1 MDKKLILKIM
11 DQNPRS
17 FGWIA
22 RKMNIKQE
30 DNRKFSGFLNNLVK
44 QGELFTTRDRQFYK
58 PKVLDTIEGVI
69 RMTSKGFGFV
79 DREDGES
86 VFIGPGATNKAFDKD
101 TVKINIF
108 QDPTKAG
115 AYSGFVTE
123 IVKRFRTLIVGTVVK
138 FGENFGFK
146 PLDDRINAMFRFTNT
161 EGLKVDYIIK
171 AKIVEYQ
178 DRFTMLDSVLE
189 IGHKDDAKV
198 DIQAAI
204 ENANIPYMWEQPV
217 LDEAENDIP
226 TTIDNESKEGRE
238 DIRDRLIVT
247 IDGDDTKDFD
257 DAIEVRKLD
266 NGNYML
272 GVHIAD
278 VTHYVKEGTAIDD
291 EALVRG
297 TSVYLADRVI
307 PMLPEK
313 LSNGICSLN
322 PHVDRFV
329 LSCDM
334 EINQR
339 GETINHRI
347 YPAIINSKHR
357 LTYNEVNEYY
367 KGDKKYPE
375 AKDLEELLDV
385 ARELT
390 EKIRKFKL
398 KEGYIDFEIEE
409 SKLII
414 DENGKTV
421 DIVPRPRGESEMMIE
436 DFMVRANETVA
447 KHTVD
452 AKVPFIYRVH
462 DSPDM
467 EKIISLQQVVKA
479 LGLEVHIPQE
489 PNPKEFSKSINDLKE
504 YRFDDFMKIMMLR
517 TMQKAIYQKENIGHF
532 GLASQNYTHFTSPI
546 RRYPDLMVH
555 RMLREYFF
563 EGRMNRKEHFDSILD
578 NIAKENSLSEQKAM
592 ELERKV
598 ADIKKAEYYTQFI
611 GKKLHG
617 QIVSIQKFG
626 FFVEFEDKVNG
637 LVHITTLTDSK
648 YDLSTN
654 GLQLTGKDRKFLIGD
669 MVDVIVTKTSKTEGK
684 IDLVLADLADKQDIS
699 DSPKGRFN
707 GKGNRKK

>member
-1 MDKKLILKIM
+1 MNKNLILKMM
-11 DQNPRS
+11 DQNPKS

-22 RKMNIKQE
+22 KKLNIEKK
-30 DNRKFSGFLNNLVK
+30 DNRKLSEILNNLVK
-44 QGELFTTRDRQFYK
+44 KGELFTTRERQFFK
-58 PKVLDTIEGVI
+58 PKILKTVEGII
-69 RMTSKGFGFV
+69 RMNSKGFGFV

-86 VFIGPGATNKAFDKD
+86 IFIGPGSTNKAFDRD
-101 TVKINIF
+101 TVKISIF
-108 QDPTKAG
+108 QEPTKADS
-115 AYSGFVTE
+115 YSGFVTE
-123 IVKRFRTLIVGTVVK
+123 IVERYRNTLVGSIVK
-138 FGENFGFK
+138 FGNKFGFK
-146 PLDDRINAMFRFTNT
+146 PLDDRVNAKFRFLNDHLLK
-161 EGLKVDYIIK
+161 EGYVVK
-171 AKIVEYQ
+171 AKIIDYQ
-178 DRFTMLDSVLE
+178 DQFVILDILLV

-198 DIQAAI
+198 DIQSAI
-204 ENANIPYMWEQPV
+204 ENANIPYIWEDAV
-217 LDEAENDIP
+217 LDEAKNNIP
-226 TTIDNESKEGRE
+226 STIDNESKEGRE

-278 VTHYVKEGTAIDD
+278 VTHYVKEGSVIDN

-334 EINQR
+334 EINPN
-339 GETINHRI
+339 GETVKHRI

-357 LTYNEVNEYY
+357 LTYNEVNSYY
-367 KGDKKYPE
+367 KGNNKYPE
-375 AKDLEELLDV
+375 DKNLEELLDV
-385 ARELT
+385 ALELT

-414 DENGKTV
+414 DKNGKTV
-421 DIVPRPRGESEMMIE
+421 DIIPRPRGESEMMIE

-447 KHTVD
+447 KHAID

-462 DSPDM
+462 DKPDM
-467 EKIISLQQVVKA
+467 EKIAALQQVVA
-479 LGLEVHIPQE
+479 VLGLEVHIPQE
-489 PNPKEFSKSINDLKE
+489 PNPKEFAKSINDLKK

-517 TMQKAIYQKENIGHF
+517 TMQKAIYQKPNIGHF

-563 EGRMNRKEHFDSILD
+563 EGRMDKKDHFDSILD

-598 ADIKKAEYYTQFI
+598 ADIKKAEYYSKYI
-611 GKKLHG
+611 GKKLSG
-617 QIVSIQKFG
+617 QIVSVQKFG
-626 FFVEFEDKVNG
+626 FFVEFPDKVNG
-637 LVHITTLTDSK
+637 LVHITTLTDGKYELSK
-648 YDLSTN
+648 T
-654 GLQLTGKDRKFLIGD
+654 GLQLSNNKRNFTIGD
-669 MVDVIVTKTSKTEGK
+669 MIEVVVTRTSKEEGK
-684 IDLVLADLADKQDIS
+684 IDLVVADLADKQNVTS
-699 DSPKGRFN
+699 KPRGRFN